1 MKVRQNL
8 SSEALFHFVT
18 NREYL
23 VDILKNGFQPR
34 YSLELL
40 PIPEKNIPIGILMK
54 CFCDIPLGMIKKHLS
69 SYGKY
74 GIGISKDF
82 SKKNGISPVL
92 YVHDGSKTLRG
103 YLSDIRKSKQGT
115 STGSLLPYLKQ
126 YEEFVGRKKIR
137 YYDEREWRY
146 IPNTKE
152 TFVWSEDAISKDE
165 FVRHINERIL
175 GTVYLIIEI
184 GS

>member
-40 PIPEKNIPIGILMK
+40 PIPEKNIPVGILMK
-54 CFCDIPLGMIKKHLS
+54 CFCDIPLGLIKKHLF

-92 YVHDGSKTLRG
+92 YVHDVSKTSRG
-103 YLSDIRKSKQGT
+103 YLLDIKKTAQGT
-115 STGSLLPYLKQ
+115 PKGSLLPYM
-126 YEEFVGRKKIR
+126 KK
-137 YYDEREWRY
+137 Y
-146 IPNTKE
+146 
-152 TFVWSEDAISKDE
+152 
-165 FVRHINERIL
+165 
-175 GTVYLIIEI
+175 
-184 GS
+184 